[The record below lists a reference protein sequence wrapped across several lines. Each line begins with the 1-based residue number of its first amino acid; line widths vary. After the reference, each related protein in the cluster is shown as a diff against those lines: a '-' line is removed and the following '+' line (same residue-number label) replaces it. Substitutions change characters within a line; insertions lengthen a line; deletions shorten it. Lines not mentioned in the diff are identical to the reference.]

1 MQRLP
6 MDRLG
11 AHESAGRV
19 DFGVLLPWVS
29 AADGNRLW
37 VKVIHEDD
45 QFLQRVPPLA
55 FELAHSVDPD
65 YGDYWSAS
73 VDIAGT
79 PPPAPGSAWGRPGR
93 YVYRYLLRNP
103 NVGDLD
109 WIVDPFAREFG
120 VGKLSAFTLGYQP
133 HQWSPQ
139 EADWRTP
146 ALEDLVV
153 YELMLAEFAADIDG
167 AIGRL
172 PYLADLGVNCLEIMP
187 VSNVGMTVDWG
198 FLPLGYFGVDERFG
212 KRRDLQR
219 FIDAAHRQGLA
230 VMLDAVY
237 GHTSEDFPYCDLYR
251 RLRYRDNPFLGAF
264 AADYFG
270 QSTDFTRRFT
280 RDFFFTVNMHWLD
293 AYHVDG
299 FRYDCVPNYWDGAV
313 GLGYANLV
321 FHTYRAVK
329 SMLPQGGAW
338 RRFDGGASAP
348 LRLIQ
353 CAEQLEAPRDVLYQS
368 YSNSTWQNLTL
379 DESRGVAAGNRD
391 ALTALG
397 HRLGLDGFPAV
408 VTHNDDVLPK
418 SALQYIENHDH
429 SRFVTHFGTL
439 GRDNELFR
447 GGDRSRWYKVQP
459 YLIGLLLGKG
469 QPMLWQGQEFGE
481 NYFVPD
487 SGLGRVMML
496 RPVRW
501 DYFYDEIGRS
511 VIGLVRRLLAL
522 RRSGAEFHRGAH
534 YFYNEFDRYQSRD
547 LLLFSRSEGASF
559 SLVALNFGDAERTV
573 PFWFPLG
580 GDYAEQ
586 LHDRP
591 QDRLAG
597 VPALGEQQLTIPG
610 NYGRVWRRL

>member
-1 MQRLP
+1 
-6 MDRLG
+6 
-11 AHESAGRV
+11 
-19 DFGVLLPWVS
+19 
-29 AADGNRLW
+29 
-37 VKVIHEDD
+37 
-45 QFLQRVPPLA
+45 
-55 FELAHSVDPD
+55 
-65 YGDYWSAS
+65 
-73 VDIAGT
+73 
-79 PPPAPGSAWGRPGR
+79 
-93 YVYRYLLRNP
+93 
-103 NVGDLD
+103 
-109 WIVDPFAREFG
+109 
-120 VGKLSAFTLGYQP
+120 
-133 HQWSPQ
+133 
-139 EADWRTP
+139 
-146 ALEDLVV
+146 
-153 YELMLAEFAADIDG
+153 
-167 AIGRL
+167 
-172 PYLADLGVNCLEIMP
+172 
-187 VSNVGMTVDWG
+187 MTVDWG

-219 FIDAAHRQGLA
+219 FIDAAHRNGLA

-237 GHTSEDFPYCDLYR
+237 GHTGEDFPYCDLYQ

-270 QSTDFTRRFT
+270 LSTDFTRRFT
-280 RDFFFTVNMHWLD
+280 RDFFFTVNLHWLD

-299 FRYDCVPNYWDGAV
+299 FRYDCVPNYWDGAMGV
-313 GLGYANLV
+313 GYANLV
-321 FHTYRAVK
+321 FHTYQAVK
-329 SMLPQGGAW
+329 SMLPQGGPW
-338 RRFDGGASAP
+338 RRFGDAGEP

-353 CAEQLEAPRDVLYQS
+353 CAEQLEAPRDVLYQT

-379 DESRGVAAGNRD
+379 DEARGLAAGSRD

-397 HRLGLDGFPAV
+397 HRLGLDGFPTV
-408 VTHNDDVLPK
+408 VTHNDDTLPK

-429 SRFVTHFGTL
+429 SRFVTHFGTI

-447 GGDRSRWYKVQP
+447 EGDRSRWYKVQP

-511 VIGLVRRLLAL
+511 VVRLVRRLLAL
-522 RRSGAEFHRGAH
+522 RKTGTEFRRGAH

-547 LLLFSRSEGASF
+547 LLLFSRQEGANF
-559 SLVALNFGDAERTV
+559 SLVALNFGDEERTV

-580 GDYAEQ
+580 GDYVEQ
-586 LHDRP
+586 LHELP

-597 VPALGEQQLTIPG
+597 IVALSEQQLTIPG
-610 NYGRVWRRL
+610 NDGRVWRRQ